1 MHIKKIILNTCCLL
15 TTAFSVS
22 ARDTSVFNCTVHQI
36 EFNLRPSY
44 IMPTHPF
51 FKGHNAEGKPMHLGG
66 SAHLQYSSIFAPE
79 SRFGRAF
86 PTAYQGIGIGG
97 YSFFNQ
103 EEVGT
108 PISTYIFQ
116 GGTLARFTPG
126 FSVGYE
132 WNLGISFGWH
142 SNSAIKSRINA
153 YINVGLPFTCR
164 ISPSLALTFGPD
176 YTHFSNGDTTFPN
189 GGANTL
195 GLRLGLRGE
204 IRNRNHDKKSH
215 ILESPESEYRN
226 VRFRD
231 RIEYDLTAFGA
242 WRADRDI
249 IDGTLYII
257 NKPFAIAGVHF
268 NPMYRI
274 DRHFS
279 AGMSLDL
286 NYDGSANLRD
296 HIVDKENRQVIS
308 YSVPPIDEQISAGL
322 SIRGELTMP
331 IFAVNIGAGYNL
343 YKTGKDMKL
352 FYTVFNLKTFVSENM
367 FLLIGYRLSSLQYT
381 HNLMFGLGWRFRKK
395 S

>member
-1 MHIKKIILNTCCLL
+1 MA
-15 TTAFSVS
+15 TAFSAS
-22 ARDTSVFNCTVHQI
+22 ARDTSFFNGAVHQI

-51 FKGHNAEGKPMHLGG
+51 FKGHNAGGKPMYLGG
-66 SAHLQYSSIFAPE
+66 SAHLQYSFIFAPE

-97 YSFFNQ
+97 YSFFNH

-108 PISTYIFQ
+108 PISAYIFQ
-116 GGTLARFTPG
+116 GGTLARLTSRV
-126 FSVGYE
+126 SVGYE

-142 SNSAIKSRINA
+142 SNSAIESRINA
-153 YINVGLPFTCR
+153 YINVGLPLTCQ

-204 IRNRNHDKKSH
+204 ISNRLHEKKPH
-215 ILESPESEYRN
+215 ILENAESECRN
-226 VRFRD
+226 VRFKD

-257 NKPFAIAGVHF
+257 NKPFPIAGVHF

-286 NYDGSANLRD
+286 NYDGSANLKG

-308 YSVPPIDEQISAGL
+308 YSVPPVNEQISAGL

-331 IFAVNIGAGYNL
+331 IFAVNIGAGYNI

-352 FYTVFNLKTFVSENM
+352 FYTVFNLKTFVSEKM

-381 HNLMFGLGWRFRKK
+381 HNLMFGLGWRFSK
-395 S
+395 